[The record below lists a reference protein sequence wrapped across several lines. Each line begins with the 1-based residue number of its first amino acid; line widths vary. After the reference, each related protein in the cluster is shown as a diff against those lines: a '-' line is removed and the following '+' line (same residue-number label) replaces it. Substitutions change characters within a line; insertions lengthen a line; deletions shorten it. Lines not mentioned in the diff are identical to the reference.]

1 MYHGGRDGEGVS
13 LINGLHIIL
22 FPPRFVEQSNSMLE
36 QRNDAFKSTTA
47 NSQARVL
54 VLEQER
60 ISMATDMSAATA
72 LVSALQLELASCRKS
87 EVDLKSQLAT
97 AMSEVTKNASE
108 WAIAKQLHEGEWQF
122 I

>member
-1 MYHGGRDGEGVS
+1 
-13 LINGLHIIL
+13 
-22 FPPRFVEQSNSMLE
+22 MLE